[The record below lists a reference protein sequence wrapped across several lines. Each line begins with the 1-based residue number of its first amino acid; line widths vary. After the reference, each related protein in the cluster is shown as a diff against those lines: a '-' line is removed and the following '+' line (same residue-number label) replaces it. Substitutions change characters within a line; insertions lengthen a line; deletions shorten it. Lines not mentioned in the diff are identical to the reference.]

1 MATNSWAAAVIVLGK
16 RGYGKTTW
24 LNKYAERF
32 PRIFVFDPFRT
43 FPADYLTCDE
53 IISRLESK
61 WFQETPRYRVG
72 SNVIDDLEV
81 LGSASFLTGKCC
93 LIIEECGIA
102 FYKGERIPEW
112 LQEAVFLG
120 RQQELNYV
128 MTSQRAA
135 SIPIELRSQANRF
148 ISFRQT
154 EKRDL
159 EWTRDYLGEH
169 YEELPNLDELECL
182 DSDGK
187 IVSRY
192 RISPMGN

>member
-1 MATNSWAAAVIVLGK
+1 MATNSWAAAVIVIGK

-24 LNKYAERF
+24 LNKYAAAY
-32 PRIFVFDPFRT
+32 PRIFVFDPFQT
-43 FPADYLTCDE
+43 FKAEYLSADE
-53 IISRLESK
+53 IIKRLDEKVFDTSPRFCIGTSR
-61 WFQETPRYRVG
+61 
-72 SNVIDDLEV
+72 IDDLDV
-81 LGSASFLTGKCC
+81 IGSASFITGKCL
-93 LIIEECGIA
+93 LIIEECGVA

-120 RQQELNYV
+120 RQKELNYV
-128 MTSQRAA
+128 MTAQRAA

-169 YEELPNLDELECL
+169 YEALPELEELECL

-187 IVSRY
+187 TVSRY
-192 RISPMGN
+192 SIKPMGN